1 MAKAKE
7 KMLNLHGRLLSIL
20 LPYVWFLFAFLVF
33 HLARIPWLISNEH
46 QEEFESVTVK
56 LRASEQN
63 NALLQ
68 EHLSKRNWPE
78 ERPRITLDR
87 WGQQV
92 GPHGVLRPESGFYL
106 TNHGDTA
113 LEVVLE
119 DFNLGSDKWVGDR
132 LSSIEGQQ
140 KGFMK
145 VERTTF
151 VYGDA
156 QRWNLMDGFRVARKS
171 EQRVRIRYRDFN
183 NNWYRSTAMLTCAP
197 NFGSIEVGATTQE
210 PLGSSESV
218 CLVALLRLTDG
229 GLGVAFFSPFDNKR
243 YFLPWRP
250 IRVSPI
256 SVTHISLNCRLATA
270 QDG

>member
-1 MAKAKE
+1 MVDKKRAESWTHFMWVRFFPTFWTEVKARVMALVIGVVIAV
-7 KMLNLHGRLLSIL
+7 LILVLQIHYGVIPSNNLHGRVFSIL
-20 LPYVWFLFAFLVF
+20 LPYVGILFAFLLF

-46 QEEFESVTVK
+46 REEFESVTVK
-56 LRASEQN
+56 LSASEHN

-78 ERPRITLDR
+78 KRPRITLDR

-156 QRWNLMDGFRVARKS
+156 QRWNLLDGFRVARKN

-210 PLGSSESV
+210 PLGSS
-218 CLVALLRLTDG
+218 
-229 GLGVAFFSPFDNKR
+229 
-243 YFLPWRP
+243 
-250 IRVSPI
+250 
-256 SVTHISLNCRLATA
+256 
-270 QDG
+270 